1 MDSSEGHQGSN
12 GGNRLNVFI
21 ERWEWFYV
29 VYQYAEFYRI
39 NVNDVYE
46 VNLIEFLNYLAFM
59 KDKGVYDMELA
70 REQMKYN
77 ARG

>member
-1 MDSSEGHQGSN
+1 M
-12 GGNRLNVFI
+12 
-21 ERWEWFYV
+21 YV
-29 VYQYAEFYRI
+29 TYQYAEFYRMSI
-39 NVNDVYE
+39 NEVYE